1 MVACIQC
8 DQRFLKNFSA
18 DTFGARLLCLKKK
31 NLKNTRWVKAVHKL
45 QFFFF
50 CILTHCVWHQ
60 SFFLDHWAL
69 MFLETSDDTWI
80 LPCIPHRIGDGYFR
94 CGAYN
99 TKYTSTSVLDGVYPS
114 IGRLFAFQLA
124 YLYTTPAISS
134 DYYFFLLLSWTMYSA
149 IYTPCVSY

>member
-8 DQRFLKNFSA
+8 NQRFFKNFST
-18 DTFGARLLCLKKK
+18 DTFGAALFEK
-31 NLKNTRWVKAVHKL
+31 NLKNTRWVLKAVHKIH
-45 QFFFF
+45 FC

-94 CGAYN
+94 RRAY
-99 TKYTSTSVLDGVYPS
+99 KQHKIYYSTSVLDGVYPS